1 MSVFDPMPRNVPA
14 DSQAYTDW
22 YARELARVKASRQR
36 RAEAVRARKAEA
48 AAAAQA
54 ATAEPVAPPSP
65 EATGEPTPAAP
76 AVEAKPETNKYMAR
90 IAELRH
96 EGKLIIEAATQAA
109 REFPEDYR
117 RMRGE

>member
-1 MSVFDPMPRNVPA
+1 MSTSDPMPRNVPA

-36 RAEAVRARKAEA
+36 RAEA

-65 EATGEPTPAAP
+65 KATGAPTPAAF
-76 AVEAKPETNKYMAR
+76 AALKG
-90 IAELRH
+90 
-96 EGKLIIEAATQAA
+96 EG
-109 REFPEDYR
+109 
-117 RMRGE
+117 